1 MVVAVIPRVFL
12 CFRVQVSEIEGHSER
27 ERERER
33 EGGFRQLHN
42 LQPFLLMLVQWAC
55 EAPVA
60 SCDIRGFSCM
70 MVLRLFFILR
80 SSRTI

>member
-33 EGGFRQLHN
+33 EREDSGSFIICNLSFLCLSSGPVRLLLLHAIFVGF
-42 LQPFLLMLVQWAC
+42 PA
-55 EAPVA
+55 
-60 SCDIRGFSCM
+60 
-70 MVLRLFFILR
+70 
-80 SSRTI
+80 